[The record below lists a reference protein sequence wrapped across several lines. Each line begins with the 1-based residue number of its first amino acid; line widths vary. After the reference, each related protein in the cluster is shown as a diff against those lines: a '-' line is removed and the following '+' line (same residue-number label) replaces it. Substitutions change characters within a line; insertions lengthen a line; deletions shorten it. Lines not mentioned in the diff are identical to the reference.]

1 MHFVLRA
8 PRRQQCRLVDEV
20 LQVGTGKSRCNAGKL
35 AQFDIGVMYEKGRS
49 VRQNY
54 EKAVRW
60 YRRAAN
66 QGLAR
71 AQLNLGVMCENGWG
85 LAQDYA
91 EAMRWY
97 RKAAE
102 QDLPIAER
110 AIGALY
116 VNGLGVPQDMAEA
129 RKWLEKAAA
138 GGDDV
143 AAQWLKE
150 N

>member
-1 MHFVLRA
+1 
-8 PRRQQCRLVDEV
+8 
-20 LQVGTGKSRCNAGKL
+20 
-35 AQFDIGVMYEKGRS
+35 
-49 VRQNY
+49 
-54 EKAVRW
+54 
-60 YRRAAN
+60 
-66 QGLAR
+66 
-71 AQLNLGVMCENGWG
+71 
-85 LAQDYA
+85 
-91 EAMRWY
+91 MRWY

-116 VNGLGVPQDMAEA
+116 VNGLGVPQDLAEA

-143 AAQWLKE
+143 AAQWLRE

>member
-1 MHFVLRA
+1 
-8 PRRQQCRLVDEV
+8 
-20 LQVGTGKSRCNAGKL
+20 
-35 AQFDIGVMYEKGRS
+35 
-49 VRQNY
+49 
-54 EKAVRW
+54 
-60 YRRAAN
+60 
-66 QGLAR
+66 LAR

-97 RKAAE
+97 RMAAE

-110 AIGALY
+110 AVGALY
-116 VNGLGVPQDMAEA
+116 VNGLGVPQDLAEA

-143 AAQWLKE
+143 AAQWLRE